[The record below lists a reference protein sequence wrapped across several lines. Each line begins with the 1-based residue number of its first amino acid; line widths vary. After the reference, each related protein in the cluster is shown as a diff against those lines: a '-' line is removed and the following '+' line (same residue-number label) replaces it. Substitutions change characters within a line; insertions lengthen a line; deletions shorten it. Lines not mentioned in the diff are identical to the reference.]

1 MGAVFSFFPGFIL
14 GGISSIAAYKVFLKE
29 QSLEQEQEEQLKF
42 EDEKL
47 RVSLRGQ
54 KSAEHMN
61 GLDHV
66 NFLSDIVSRLWRHI
80 NSAGGAAIV
89 ESVEPMF
96 KDMLPRPLK
105 TLRFE
110 KCDLGNVPFQFDN
123 IAVHQRQ
130 HNDDNV
136 KFDLDVIWDGKCNIK
151 LKADMGIKLGVKN
164 IKLIGRMQFIMKPL
178 LDVLPCFGAIQY
190 SFVNEPSLE
199 LDFTGLANVADLGGI
214 DKLIRGIIKDSIKS
228 IMVLP
233 KRMTAKI
240 DPGCDVRDALVKP
253 VGIARITAK
262 SGRGFVIEK
271 RVGLKDDI
279 PDTYLNVKLGDQLW
293 KTSAKKDNLSPVWNE
308 TADFMLSDFDQI
320 LDVHAWDEDTG
331 HFDSDDDLGKAS
343 LTIADILRN
352 GKQMEVELQD
362 GNNIGTGAF
371 VTLQCDVLK
380 LKVDPKGF
388 DIPAPSDHLN
398 GVLIIMVTKAFDLPL
413 SKKEAESFVKVRYGS
428 QEFETGMVVD
438 YPGIDCLNPDYDMTI
453 HVPITREIAEKNYSD
468 VEFELWNGIKKPYK
482 LGSIKISHSALLAA
496 PENTI
501 TETRSI
507 IGDGPMLEF
516 QVSLL
521 ATDRF
526 HRKSLLSTLTNG
538 LNHKPTSESIK
549 SITESVTE
557 SKTELTPLI
566 EENQSV
572 KKVRIT
578 MMGGQGF
585 KIRKRKFHKDD
596 IPDLYCNVKFGR
608 SPKIWRTKT
617 IKNSV
622 CPNWN
627 ESQVYHMENKGEI
640 INVDIY
646 DANKKGEDTFVGSFR
661 VEVGR
666 VLLSSGEK
674 ELELKNQGAIV
685 PGSVTVLCELE

>member
-14 GGISSIAAYKVFLKE
+14 GSISTITAYTLFLKE
-29 QSLEQEQEEQLKF
+29 QSEEQEQEGQLKF
-42 EDEKL
+42 NDE
-47 RVSLRGQ
+47 VHHASLRGQ
-54 KSAEHMN
+54 KSADHMN

-66 NFLSDIVSRLWRHI
+66 NFLSDIVLQLWRHI
-80 NSAGGAAIV
+80 NPAGGAAIV

-96 KDMLPRPLK
+96 KDLLPGPLK
-105 TLRFE
+105 TLHFE
-110 KCDLGNVPFQFDN
+110 KCDLGHVPFRFDN
-123 IAVHQRQ
+123 IAVHQ
-130 HNDDNV
+130 HNGDNV
-136 KFDLDVIWDGKCNIK
+136 QFDLDVIWDGKCDIK

-178 LDVLPCFGAIQY
+178 LDVLPCLGAIQY
-190 SFVNEPSLE
+190 SFVNDPVLE
-199 LDFTGLANVADLGGI
+199 LDFTGLANVADFGGI

-279 PDTYLNVKLGDQLW
+279 PDAYLNVKLGDQLW
-293 KTSAKKDNLSPVWNE
+293 KTSVQKDNLSPVWNE
-308 TADFMLSDFDQI
+308 TADFMLSDRDQI

-331 HFDSDDDLGKAS
+331 RFDSDDDLGKAS

-362 GNNIGTGAF
+362 GHNIGTGAF
-371 VTLQCDVLK
+371 VTLHCDVVK

-388 DIPAPSDHLN
+388 DIPAPLNHLN
-398 GVLIIMVTKAFDLPL
+398 GVLIIIVTKAFDLPL
-413 SKKEAESFVKVRYGS
+413 SKKEAESFVKVKYGS

-438 YPGIDCLNPDYDMTI
+438 YPGIDCLNPDYDMTFQ
-453 HVPITREIAEKNYSD
+453 VPITREIAEKNYSD
-468 VEFELWNGIKKPYK
+468 IEFELWNGIKKPYK
-482 LGSIKISHSALLAA
+482 LGSIKIPHMTLLAA

-501 TETRSI
+501 TETRSV

-516 QVSLL
+516 KVSLL

-526 HRKSLLSTLTNG
+526 HRKSVLSTLTKG
-538 LNHKPTSESIK
+538 LNHKPTSESI
-549 SITESVTE
+549 TE
-557 SKTELTPLI
+557 SKNELTPLI
-566 EENQSV
+566 EANQLV

-585 KIRKRKFHKDD
+585 KVRKRKFHKDD
-596 IPDLYCNVKFGR
+596 IPDLYCNVKFGT

-627 ESQVYHMENKGEI
+627 ESQVYHMENEGKI
-640 INVDIY
+640 INVEIY
-646 DANKKGEDTFVGSFR
+646 DANKKGDDTFVGSFR